1 MKGSECRSNVVSHF
15 SMSRHSCSCILNS
28 LLQFCLQFLMVNNV
42 IYFGDVSKVKKC
54 YFTYLMRSLSNV
66 IAKFLTWLL
75 EFIGNES
82 RYETT
87 DDKYFFLFLYWA
99 VETSDIHKLMLSNRV
114 DGVEEILYW
123 FSPPAN
129 PKTEPSKKGHFKIE
143 HNAWRGKDPVQYSV
157 LCCLSRLWTCLRH
170 GLIDRSCKSPDQQC
184 QGEYLGLSK
193 HPRERK
199 TFYSHHALKYL
210 DVKSFTL

>member
-15 SMSRHSCSCILNS
+15 STSRHSCSCILNS
-28 LLQFCLQFLMVNNV
+28 LLQFCLQFLMVSRGDNV

-99 VETSDIHKLMLSNRV
+99 VETSVTSTNWCFQIELMELRKFYTDSVHQPTQKLSLQKR
-114 DGVEEILYW
+114 D
-123 FSPPAN
+123 
-129 PKTEPSKKGHFKIE
+129 T
-143 HNAWRGKDPVQYSV
+143 
-157 LCCLSRLWTCLRH
+157 SR
-170 GLIDRSCKSPDQQC
+170 
-184 QGEYLGLSK
+184 
-193 HPRERK
+193 
-199 TFYSHHALKYL
+199 
-210 DVKSFTL
+210 